1 VDLVELAWIPLV
13 LGPKLLTEKMEQHG
27 MLFHAMTSAAKAE
40 IVVCWLRLGWKPSP
54 FKAELLVV
62 LKREKRGS
70 RAALCSFYIQSSK
83 LEGVIVPCFR
93 DLYEARNEELRR
105 NQGLEGA

>member
-1 VDLVELAWIPLV
+1 
-13 LGPKLLTEKMEQHG
+13 

-93 DLYEARNEELRR
+93 NLYLEL
-105 NQGLEGA
+105 NQVVEGN